1 MPKSSNL
8 PWTVLAL
15 AALAFLPVACGP
27 DAGEEPAEA
36 PPAETVEATVN
47 IVIETA
53 IGEIEVELYPERAPL
68 SVAQF
73 LRYVDGGH
81 YEGAAFYRATHTAGG
96 DAHDVVQG
104 GLRSLPMLVRDARRE
119 AAEEPPFP
127 PIPHETTHDTG
138 IRNERGTLAYA
149 RSEPGTANSEIFF
162 NVGDNFVLDTDA
174 GDPTRDGYGYATFG
188 RVVGGME
195 VLEEIHGLPTDAPA
209 ASRNGP
215 GPDPERAGTNP
226 RRPPGGV
233 AGQAPPTERKRG
245 DGLERRPLVG
255 TVARSAT
262 NRVSLPAKK
271 RTDGLERRP
280 LGSSPGGARH
290 SPPKAGGGTD
300 SNLRDG
306 SPLGVDLSKRK

>member
-1 MPKSSNL
+1 M
-8 PWTVLAL
+8 
-15 AALAFLPVACGP
+15 
-27 DAGEEPAEA
+27 
-36 PPAETVEATVN
+36 
-47 IVIETA
+47 
-53 IGEIEVELYPERAPL
+53 

-104 GLRSLPMLVRDARRE
+104 GLRSLPMLVRDQGE

-138 IRNERGTLAYA
+138 VRNERGTLAYA

-209 ASRNGP
+209 AS
-215 GPDPERAGTNP
+215 EM
-226 RRPPGGV
+226 V
-233 AGQAPPTERKRG
+233 QGQILNEPVRI
-245 DGLERRPLVG
+245 L
-255 TVARSAT
+255 
-262 NRVSLPAKK
+262 
-271 RTDGLERRP
+271 
-280 LGSSPGGARH
+280 GAR
-290 SPPKAGGGTD
+290 
-300 SNLRDG
+300 R
-306 SPLGVDLSKRK
+306 VE

>member
-1 MPKSSNL
+1 MPKPLNF

-15 AALAFLPVACGP
+15 AALVLPIACGP
-27 DAGEEPAEA
+27 DTPDEAAET
-36 PPAETVEATVN
+36 PPAETAEETVN
-47 IVIETA
+47 VVIETA
-53 IGEIEVELYPERAPL
+53 RGEIEVELYPERAPL

-104 GLRSLPMLVRDARRE
+104 GLRSLPMLVRDGGE
-119 AAEEPPFP
+119 AEEALPFP

-149 RSEPGTANSEIFF
+149 RNDPGTANSEIFF

-195 VLEEIHGLPTDAPA
+195 VLDEIHGLPTDAPA
-209 ASRNGP
+209 AS
-215 GPDPERAGTNP
+215 EM
-226 RRPPGGV
+226 V
-233 AGQAPPTERKRG
+233 QGQILNEPVRI
-245 DGLERRPLVG
+245 L
-255 TVARSAT
+255 
-262 NRVSLPAKK
+262 
-271 RTDGLERRP
+271 
-280 LGSSPGGARH
+280 GAR
-290 SPPKAGGGTD
+290 
-300 SNLRDG
+300 R
-306 SPLGVDLSKRK
+306 VE